1 MIEILSAFV
10 VLGCAVA
17 GAYSYGHST
26 STCRGWPAFAGHD
39 GGVWKKRG
47 AIRWAALIAIGFA
60 LTPVANAQDAT
71 AKLVIGYVEVEDDPR
86 YEPIRTTERIILKAP
101 HRPHAGAAVG
111 IEDAAALVRVT
122 RTALVLD
129 RITAAPGKAAEAIAK
144 AVKERGVS
152 LFLLD
157 LPAGEVRTAAAA
169 LKGMQALAFNVS
181 ASEDALR
188 RELCAAEIVHVA
200 PSYAMRTDALLQHLV
215 SRKWRDVLLIEGPE
229 AGDAAVAAALQRSA
243 KKFGVR
249 IAAHQ
254 KFKPGNDPRDR
265 ELNNPALLTAINR
278 DYDVVIVADEGLE
291 MARQL
296 PFRTTRP
303 RPVAGATGL
312 ESEAWHW
319 TWDRNG
325 GPQLNGRF
333 QAKSGGKRMSSSDWA
348 AWMAVKMISEG
359 VLRTGSRDV
368 SAIKQHLI
376 KSGVEQGGGFDG
388 GKGLAVS
395 VRAWDQQVRQPM
407 LLATSLAVA
416 AIAPVEGFLHQ
427 TNRLDTLGDDAA
439 ESPCRLDQ
447 GGR

>member
-1 MIEILSAFV
+1 MIKQICRAWLI
-10 VLGCAVA
+10 VLVIVSSWSVATMAQTPEA
-17 GAYSYGHST
+17 GAE
-26 STCRGWPAFAGHD
+26 
-39 GGVWKKRG
+39 
-47 AIRWAALIAIGFA
+47 
-60 LTPVANAQDAT
+60 
-71 AKLVIGYVEVEDDPR
+71 LVIGYVEVEDDSR

-101 HRPHAGAAVG
+101 HRPYAGAVVG
-111 IEDAAALVRVT
+111 IDDAAALVRVT

-144 AVKERGVS
+144 AAKERGIS

-157 LPAGEVRTAAAA
+157 LPPDEMRSAAAV
-169 LKGMQALAFNVS
+169 LKGTPVLAFNVS

-188 RELCAAEIVHVA
+188 REVCAAEIVHVV
-200 PSYAMRTDALLQHLV
+200 PSHAMRTDAMLQHFV
-215 SRKWRDVLLIEGPE
+215 SRKWRDVLLIEGSE
-229 AGDAAVAAALQRSA
+229 LGDAAVAAAVLRSA

-254 KFKPGNDPRDR
+254 KFKLGNDPRDR

-278 DYDVVIVADEGLE
+278 DYDVVIVADQGLE

-303 RPVAGATGL
+303 RPVAGTTGL
-312 ESEAWHW
+312 EPEAWHW
-319 TWDRNG
+319 TWDRSG

-333 QAKSGGKRMSSSDWA
+333 QAKNGGRQMGSSDWA
-348 AWMAVKMISEG
+348 AWMAVKMISEAL
-359 VLRTGSRDV
+359 LRTGSREV
-368 SAIKQHLI
+368 AAIKEHLV
-376 KSGVEQGGGFDG
+376 KAGVEPGGGFDG

-407 LLATSLAVA
+407 LLATPLAVA

-427 TNRLDTLGDDAA
+427 SNRLDTLGDDAG

-447 GGR
+447 RGR